1 MRMGHIHLT
10 LYIYLLLGGR
20 GAWDDPRVLYS
31 RPHWQMKWK
40 AKPKFLQECSIFFKL
55 SKQKTQCTQNFWS
68 VSSAFF
74 SNTKGGSRAPAARF
88 LDPFDTTLPSCGNS
102 YRNLQHLRK
111 LGPMGGQVSPD
122 PSLASQPFSLQSGRY
137 NAQMHWCRI
146 RCKCAEGWKSRY
158 RKWRRGGTALPRVK
172 S

>member
-1 MRMGHIHLT
+1 
-10 LYIYLLLGGR
+10 
-20 GAWDDPRVLYS
+20 
-31 RPHWQMKWK
+31 MKWK

-137 NAQMHWCRI
+137 NAQMHCGVGSGVSVHR
-146 RCKCAEGWKSRY
+146 AESPGTGS
-158 RKWRRGGTALPRVK
+158 GGGEVQHCPG
-172 S
+172 